1 MLVNSQTL
9 RRRVPQPLR
18 DRKAIHTRKPA
29 RHLRKSRAAR
39 DIWNQ
44 QLKNRHSNVSCKI
57 LHAEQDGPFS
67 RVRIQCL
74 KWHQGAPWGA
84 GIARAATRARQTTR
98 AHSRLNAGHLS
109 KEGSGHHSWLGWKKN
124 SINWSPSYLDRAT
137 VYLVSSQSGSATRF
151 SDKALHAWPS
161 PCTLASLTV
170 SCCPVT
176 EGGGSLDITSDIQLH
191 LNNSKDSWP
200 HLSSKEFLWKCRPDL
215 LTLIV
220 VFCYPQPSL
229 SSLPFPI
236 AKYILLLKTY
246 KRTEKTHL
254 SMANATHVLYSSL

>member
-1 MLVNSQTL
+1 MTSRSSLRSRNSQSC
-9 RRRVPQPLR
+9 
-18 DRKAIHTRKPA
+18 HTRQTDHTGSQSSKRRPSFQG
-29 RHLRKSRAAR
+29 RLWSS
-39 DIWNQ
+39 
-44 QLKNRHSNVSCKI
+44 QL
-57 LHAEQDGPFS
+57 
-67 RVRIQCL
+67 
-74 KWHQGAPWGA
+74 
-84 GIARAATRARQTTR
+84 TRM
-98 AHSRLNAGHLS
+98 
-109 KEGSGHHSWLGWKKN
+109 KEKFHH
-124 SINWSPSYLDRAT
+124 WSPSYLDRAT